1 MIILTE
7 ATDAISVLSKMS
19 KTYKKKTVL
28 LKESIDLDAYEF
40 VKKGIESFLNPIMK
54 NDFKYTSVV
63 PN

>member
-40 VKKGIESFLNPIMK
+40 VKKVLKTF
-54 NDFKYTSVV
+54 
-63 PN
+63 